1 MFKLYNCSLLLFCSV
16 LKERDGRLVWYSS
29 WSILLFWTFSL
40 FMKLYHP
47 LYSGCKLNVQ
57 KTFRRRPAHLL
68 NVFCTSVLHAVSTGQ
83 ISHIITPTPPPPPTP
98 IPHLAFTF
106 QISLLLL
113 SEFKGSLSGLRQ
125 YLTTGRPLKMMK
137 NAFYYGLKTLF
148 CHVGRQEH

>member
-16 LKERDGRLVWYSS
+16 LKERDGRLVWHSS

-47 LYSGCKLNVQ
+47 LYSGRKLNVQ
-57 KTFRRRPAHLL
+57 KTFRRRSAHLL
-68 NVFCTSVLHAVSTGQ
+68 NVFCTSILHAVSTGQ
-83 ISHIITPTPPPPPTP
+83 ISHIITPTP